1 VYFLCDGEQYSWED
15 FCKSLARALGKGPP
29 RIISVPEVMSYAAV
43 LGARAQAAVR
53 GTVAMISMDKV
64 REMRCEAWTC
74 CSDQAA
80 KEIEYRPT
88 VPLENGLR
96 QTIDWYRKE
105 GWIG

>member
-1 VYFLCDGEQYSWED
+1 
-15 FCKSLARALGKGPP
+15 
-29 RIISVPEVMSYAAV
+29 MSYAAV

-74 CSDQAA
+74 CSDQAV

-105 GWIG
+105 GLIG